1 MPAVKQPAQKK
12 GNDMSETPPEETDAD
27 QDDPQEPRLNPAGP
41 DIDGDGD
48 GDDTLVS
55 EGDPPST
62 TD

>member
-1 MPAVKQPAQKK
+1 
-12 GNDMSETPPEETDAD
+12 MSETPPEDSDTDKE
-27 QDDPQEPRLNPAGP
+27 DPQEPRLNPAGP
-41 DIDGDGD
+41 NVDRD

>member
-1 MPAVKQPAQKK
+1 MT
-12 GNDMSETPPEETDAD
+12 ETPPEETDAD

>member
-1 MPAVKQPAQKK
+1 
-12 GNDMSETPPEETDAD
+12 MSETPPEDSDAD
-27 QDDPQEPRLNPAGP
+27 QEDPQEPRLNPT
-41 DIDGDGD
+41 DTDED